1 MKWRWLGNVVMG
13 EDSSPIPSY
22 LKVKTLGFEIMKQSI
37 LKTQMYRSGQLVE
50 INRTQISGKTKWEKE
65 QMQHVIEKINLRI
78 ENSQKF
84 ILAVRKV
91 LDNKELIL
99 EDRPSYFASV
109 PKSNEEIEE
118 KKQINV

>member
-13 EDSSPIPSY
+13 EDSTPIPSY

-37 LKTQMYRSGQLVE
+37 LKTQMYRSGHLVE
-50 INRTQISGKTKWEKE
+50 INRTQISEKTKWEKE
-65 QMQHVIEKINLRI
+65 QMQYVIEKINLRI

-84 ILAVRKV
+84 ILAVRKT

-99 EDRPSYFASV
+99 EERPSIFASRA
-109 PKSNEEIEE
+109 KSNEEIEE
-118 KKQINV
+118 DKQINV